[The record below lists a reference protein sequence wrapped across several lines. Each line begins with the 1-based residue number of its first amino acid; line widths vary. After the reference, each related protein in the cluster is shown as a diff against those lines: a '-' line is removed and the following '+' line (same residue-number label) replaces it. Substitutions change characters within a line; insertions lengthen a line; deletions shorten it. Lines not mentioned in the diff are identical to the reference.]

1 MSPLITQDLH
11 KSFGKKKPVLCG
23 VDFELAPGEVTVL
36 LGANGAGKSTFLR
49 LALGVLAPTRG
60 SITVLG
66 EKPTSRRGR
75 KARTRIGYVP
85 DVPDAWDWMTPER
98 FWRFLAPQY
107 PDWSD
112 AVRDRIAGELDVPRD
127 VPFGQLSRG
136 QGMKAM
142 LVAALAPQPE
152 LLLLDEPFG
161 GLDPMTRED
170 LLRGVISELREGER
184 TVLLSTHE
192 LELAA
197 RIADRVAIL
206 RDGQI
211 REHGTLEEILG
222 EDEPRC
228 VPQALHDVLRN
239 ARSRGQESGD
249 ASAAVSV
256 DAQRTE
262 VEA

>member
-23 VDFELAPGEVTVL
+23 IDFELAAGQVTVL
-36 LGANGAGKSTFLR
+36 LGANGAGKSTLLR

-60 SITVLG
+60 SIQVLG

-75 KARTRIGYVP
+75 KTRARIGYVP

-107 PDWSD
+107 PAWSD
-112 AVRDRIAGELDVPRD
+112 EVRDRVASELDVPRD
-127 VPFGQLSRG
+127 QPFGELSRG

-239 ARSRGQESGD
+239 AKLRQESRVAPL
-249 ASAAVSV
+249 ASHNAERA
-256 DAQRTE
+256 E
-262 VEA
+262 CEA